1 MSFPDL
7 VQPLIERKDLSES
20 QAVELMRHLM
30 SGEAT
35 EAQIGGVLLGL
46 RIKGCTT
53 RELAAFASVLRER
66 AASVTHSFDDLV
78 DTCGTGGGIPSFN
91 ISTAAAIVAAAAG
104 VRIAKHGNRG
114 VTSKCGSADV
124 LEHLGV
130 RIGGD
135 QETLAHQLDTSRI
148 VFLFAP
154 SHHPAMRYVGK
165 ARQELGLRTVFNQLG
180 PLANPAGA
188 KRQLIGVYDG
198 ALMRSMAEALRLLG
212 SERVLIVH
220 GDDGLDEISPC
231 TTTEYV
237 RIWDGKIST
246 GKFSPSDFGTELV
259 DPAALEPADD
269 CDGNAAILRE
279 AISDLESPRAQA
291 ILPSAAA
298 AIWIGGLED
307 NLIAATDRA
316 RAAISSGRA
325 TEKLEQ
331 LIVASEGE

>member
-1 MSFPDL
+1 MTFPDL
-7 VQPLIERKDLSES
+7 VQPLIERKDLSEE
-20 QAVELMRHLM
+20 QAIRLMRHLM

-53 RELAAFASVLRER
+53 RELASFAKVLREH
-66 AASVTHSFDDLV
+66 ATAVPNDYHDLV

-91 ISTAAAIVAAAAG
+91 ISTAAAIVASAAG
-104 VRIAKHGNRG
+104 VRIAKHGNRA

-130 RIGGD
+130 RIGG
-135 QETLAHQLDTSRI
+135 ESESLAHMLEVQRI

-154 SHHPAMRYVGK
+154 AHHPAMRFVGK
-165 ARQELGLRTVFNQLG
+165 ARKELGLRTVFNQLG

-188 KRQLIGVYDG
+188 SRQLIGVYDA

-231 TTTEYV
+231 ATTEYV
-237 RIWDGKIST
+237 KVWDGRVST
-246 GKFSPSDFGTELV
+246 GKFSPSDFGLAPLE
-259 DPAALEPADD
+259 PRALEPADD
-269 CDGNAAILRE
+269 CVGNAAILRE
-279 AISDLESPRAQA
+279 AISDLDSPRARA

-298 AIWIGGLED
+298 AIWISGLED
-307 NLIAATDRA
+307 DLLQAVERA
-316 RAAISSGRA
+316 SAAISTGRA
-325 TEKLEQ
+325 SEKLEE